1 MPSASPISSTTSW
14 PGVGALPA
22 TASSPLESASSH
34 RASMSPPERIGLVS
48 VCSRSRSASFREP
61 ADTSGTSGSRSS
73 SIPSR
78 LLSFRSSSFQSM
90 IFSVLSIFQL
100 LTPELKNAMSMPSP
114 PHQIRLI
121 NINRFPM
128 MKKRDED
135 GQPYRGFGG
144 GYGHHKKDK
153 DEPV

>member
-14 PGVGALPA
+14 PGVRALPA

-90 IFSVLSIFQL
+90 SFSVLSIFQL
-100 LTPELKNAMSMPSP
+100 LTPV
-114 PHQIRLI
+114 
-121 NINRFPM
+121 